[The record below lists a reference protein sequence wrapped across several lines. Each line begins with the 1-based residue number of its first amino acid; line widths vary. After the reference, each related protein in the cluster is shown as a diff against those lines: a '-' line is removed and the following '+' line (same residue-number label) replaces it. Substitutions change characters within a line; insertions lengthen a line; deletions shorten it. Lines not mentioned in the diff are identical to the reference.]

1 MRAVRQC
8 YKTPYYLK
16 NLFLLGLLAIC
27 LVVIDYIY
35 FKNENGSVKIAMKI
49 MRGLSSSTFN
59 YLEQNK
65 KQLEA
70 EDDVLVFGKD
80 SGLHMSTLH
89 FNHACL
95 SLSKICKFE
104 GIALEWPIHNESD
117 DANRGTYFK
126 EVFGESEVHVYRNKN
141 AKTP

>member
-1 MRAVRQC
+1 MISLWELKQVRGVRQC

-16 NLFLLGLLAIC
+16 NLVLMGLLALC
-27 LVVIDYIY
+27 LLAIDFIY

-49 MRGLSSSTFN
+49 LRGLSSSTFN

-65 KQLEA
+65 DKLDA
-70 EDDVLVFGKD
+70 DDAVLVFGKE

-95 SLSKICKFE
+95 SRSRVCKFE
-104 GIALEWPIHNESD
+104 GIASEWPAHAKWTETPEG
-117 DANRGTYFK
+117 RPKYF
-126 EVFGESEVHVYRNKN
+126 
-141 AKTP
+141 